1 MIKLTYFLLFICR
14 ISADF
19 NTQSSSRVPI
29 WLKRKLCKKIQMNKV
44 PAEIPVVPVM
54 AEITN
59 QKIYATSKYE
69 FSPHNVRAAFAHRN
83 TVLPPLLFF

>member
-1 MIKLTYFLLFICR
+1 MVKLTYFLLFICR

-29 WLKRKLCKKIQMNKV
+29 WLKRKLCKKIQKNQV
-44 PAEIPVVPVM
+44 PADVPVVPVI
-54 AEITN
+54 AEN
-59 QKIYATSKYE
+59 VNRKIYTTSKYE

-83 TVLPPLLFF
+83 TVFPLLFF

>member
-1 MIKLTYFLLFICR
+1 
-14 ISADF
+14 
-19 NTQSSSRVPI
+19 
-29 WLKRKLCKKIQMNKV
+29 MNKV